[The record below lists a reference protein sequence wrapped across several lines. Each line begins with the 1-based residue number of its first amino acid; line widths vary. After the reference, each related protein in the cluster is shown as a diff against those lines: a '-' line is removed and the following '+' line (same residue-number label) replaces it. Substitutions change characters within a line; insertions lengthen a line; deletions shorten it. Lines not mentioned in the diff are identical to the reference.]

1 MPHPD
6 TTRAQA
12 GLAPPQPRT
21 SEFDIAGQEVA
32 FPTPEPSPEI
42 VLERIVDE
50 SDLLPVWFLEL
61 GTQVQRAV
69 TRVVL
74 TRTVNVDGQTFPPGT
89 GWGTGFLVGS
99 RLLLTNNHVIPDTS
113 FAGKV
118 KFQFNYQLGPDGS
131 ELIAE
136 SYLPDAA
143 ALFHTDE
150 DLDFT
155 LIRVRPGPDPAPA
168 PAPAGGGAAAPI
180 DPGQRWGF
188 LPLVEAPVYR
198 QDQLVNIIQH
208 PSGRRKE
215 IALQNNQITTLF
227 ENTVRYTTDTENG
240 SSGSPVFDNL
250 WQLVALHHSGGD
262 QAADGRWLNN
272 EGIRLDR
279 IVANLRAKFAGT
291 DVLTELGI

>member
-1 MPHPD
+1 MPHPGPTSD
-6 TTRAQA
+6 HLDLSAQT
-12 GLAPPQPRT
+12 PPQPRT
-21 SEFDIAGQEVA
+21 SDFNIAGQEVA
-32 FPTPEPSPEI
+32 FSEPVPSPEI

-74 TRTVNVDGQTFPPGT
+74 TRAVNVEGHTFPPGT

-99 RLLLTNNHVIPDTS
+99 RLLMTNNHVIPDTT

-118 KFQFNYQLGPDGS
+118 KFQFNYQLGPDGG
-131 ELIAE
+131 ELITE

-143 ALFHTDE
+143 LFHTDE
-150 DLDFT
+150 GLDFT
-155 LIRVRPGPDPAPA
+155 LIRVRPGPDPA
-168 PAPAGGGAAAPI
+168 GVGGAAPV

-188 LPLVEAPVYR
+188 LPLNEAPVYR

-215 IALQNNQITTLF
+215 IALQNNQITSLF
-227 ENTVRYTTDTENG
+227 ENTVRYTTDTESG

-262 QAADGRWLNN
+262 QAPDGRWLNN

-291 DVLTELGI
+291 EVLTELGI